1 MLRDKIQEAC
11 ICHSVRLLVVGIWF
25 GVNAAQV
32 VICGPAGSQELV
44 ENVSIENNQSK
55 IVGDDQPLDFH
66 RLGGLLKFTILNIYS
81 VRKWQPE
88 DLKPFLR
95 PISKAGW
102 SKEDNNIE
110 VHETRHHSISVILKP
125 PEMIKAF
132 VRVFHK
138 LESAQVK
145 EVKWMLRL
153 PAVDAVGQPGAYL
166 LHESL
171 YLFHL

>member
-25 GVNAAQV
+25 GVNAAQI
-32 VICGPAGSQELV
+32 VICGPAGSQELHFQIHQKYIKKRSHLV
-44 ENVSIENNQSK
+44 KNVSIENNQSK

-95 PISKAGW
+95 PIAKAGW
-102 SKEDNNIE
+102 SKEDNNI
-110 VHETRHHSISVILKP
+110 
-125 PEMIKAF
+125 
-132 VRVFHK
+132 
-138 LESAQVK
+138 
-145 EVKWMLRL
+145 
-153 PAVDAVGQPGAYL
+153 
-166 LHESL
+166 
-171 YLFHL
+171 